1 MRRVFI
7 AFCLC
12 ILAFGCGKKSLDKEH
27 RPLKIC
33 FSEECRVL
41 DPRLGGEEPTTHVI
55 RMLFDGLVR
64 RDREGNVV
72 PAAAE
77 SYDVFENNTVYIFHL
92 RNAFWSDGVP
102 VTAHDFEYAW
112 KKSLDPKTVSHGAQN
127 FYIIKNAKESV
138 EGIVPS
144 SEVGVQA
151 LDDLTLR
158 VELAYPVPYFID
170 ALLCTM
176 FCPIPRHLEQKDPMW
191 AYRTDETFV
200 SNGPFCLK
208 KWHHG
213 DMIVLEKNPYYWDR
227 DNVSIPGIEACF
239 VEDGMTQLCLFEKRE
254 IDWFGSAINKA
265 PPEIYQA
272 IQNTPLYE
280 TVESPTIYWYFI
292 NTEKF
297 PFNHP
302 KIRKAFSYALDRKGI
317 ADAAFHGVGRPAYGI
332 ISPCFGTGNPP
343 QFEDHNFLLAQ
354 QLFKEALDELKLT
367 VDTFPV
373 ITLQS
378 VAGAENLTRTVLIT
392 QQNWQEAFG
401 IKVEIKQSDWP
412 CHFSSIQKGDYQIG
426 VMRWL
431 SYLFDPIYMLKTFQY
446 KHDLV
451 NMSNWE
457 SETYQALIEKS
468 SYQADPVERNA
479 TLVEAEKFLMEE
491 MPVIPI
497 CFLNIQYTRHE
508 DLAGVLLP
516 PSGEIDFK
524 YVTFQ

>member
-1 MRRVFI
+1 
-7 AFCLC
+7 
-12 ILAFGCGKKSLDKEH
+12 
-27 RPLKIC
+27 
-33 FSEECRVL
+33 
-41 DPRLGGEEPTTHVI
+41 
-55 RMLFDGLVR
+55 MLFDGLVR
-64 RDREGNVV
+64 RDEQGNVV

-77 SYDVFENNTVYIFHL
+77 SYDILENNTVYIFHL
-92 RNAFWSDGVP
+92 RKALWSDGAP

-127 FYIIKNAKESV
+127 FYIIKNAKPSV

-144 SEVGVQA
+144 SEVGVKA

-158 VELAYPVPYFID
+158 VELEYPVPYFID

-176 FCPIPRHLEQKDPMW
+176 FCPIPKHIEQQDPMW
-191 AYRTDETFV
+191 AFRSDESFV
-200 SNGPFCLK
+200 SNGPFRLK

-213 DMIVLEKNPYYWDR
+213 DMIILEKNENYWDA
-227 DNVSIPGIEACF
+227 DSVSIPGIEACF
-239 VEDGMTQLCLFEKRE
+239 VEDGMTQLCLFEKNQ

-265 PPEIYQA
+265 PPEIYQT
-272 IQNTPLYE
+272 IQKTPYYE

-302 KIRKAFSYALDRKGI
+302 KIRKAFSYALDRRGI
-317 ADAAFHGVGRPAYGI
+317 VEAAFEKVGRPAYGI
-332 ISPCFGTGNPP
+332 ISPCFGIDNPP
-343 QFEDHNFLLAQ
+343 QFEDRNLPLARK
-354 QLFKEALDELKLT
+354 LFHEALEELELPIES
-367 VDTFPV
+367 FPV
-373 ITLQS
+373 VTLKC
-378 VAGAENLTRTVLIT
+378 VVGVENFTRTVLIT

-401 IKVEIKQSDWP
+401 IKVEIQQSDWP
-412 CHFSSIQKGDYQIG
+412 SHFSSIQKGDYQIG

-457 SETYQALIEKS
+457 SSTYQSLLEKS
-468 SYQADPVERNA
+468 NYQADPAQRRC
-479 TLVEAEKFLMEE
+479 TLVEAERFLMEE

-497 CFLNIQYTRHE
+497 CFLNIQYTKHK
-508 DLAGVLLP
+508 DLAGVNLP
-516 PSGEIDFK
+516 QSGEIDFK